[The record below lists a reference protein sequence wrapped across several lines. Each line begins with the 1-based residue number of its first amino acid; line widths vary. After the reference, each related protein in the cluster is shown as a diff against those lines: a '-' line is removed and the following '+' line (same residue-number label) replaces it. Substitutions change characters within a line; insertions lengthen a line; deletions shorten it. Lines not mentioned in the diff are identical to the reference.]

1 MFGEDSGIIDHILVF
16 PISTSSLYIY
26 MKNILQITTNGLDQ
40 GRVLINSFQL
50 EILHKEHIFFSV

>member
-16 PISTSSLYIY
+16 PISTSSLSIY